1 MNDALSELLNF
12 YVLSGEISAPSLR
25 RVPLERAL
33 QQDLTVHFESLRSLF
48 KTRAG
53 EHIAY
58 DPGYHPEPGEVVC
71 VPGFKLPPRLMA
83 LGLSAPTWPPVDE
96 RTLESER
103 MRAVLAAGE
112 GVDGAPLLLF
122 QAIDAR
128 QVLRREGFTFMLSE
142 RVFRKNDRAG
152 LVIRDALDAVFEAG
166 TLYFSSEYVV
176 RRFLDLRG
184 LFEEATNQELER
196 FFAEELFHSFEPA
209 HVAKLS
215 DQWVRRKVRMLHE
228 GRVLERLVL
237 DDLLRHAA
245 RFSVE
250 LSVRDGRLVL
260 PRTKKELKLLLRLLD
275 EDFLESTLSQT
286 RYLANSKRRLSAR
299 AVEDSRP
306 TQAKQRKLRVDRRRL
321 SHGR

>member
-1 MNDALSELLNF
+1 
-12 YVLSGEISAPSLR
+12 
-25 RVPLERAL
+25 
-33 QQDLTVHFESLRSLF
+33 
-48 KTRAG
+48 
-53 EHIAY
+53 
-58 DPGYHPEPGEVVC
+58 
-71 VPGFKLPPRLMA
+71 
-83 LGLSAPTWPPVDE
+83 
-96 RTLESER
+96 
-103 MRAVLAAGE
+103 
-112 GVDGAPLLLF
+112 
-122 QAIDAR
+122 
-128 QVLRREGFTFMLSE
+128 
-142 RVFRKNDRAG
+142 
-152 LVIRDALDAVFEAG
+152 
-166 TLYFSSEYVV
+166 
-176 RRFLDLRG
+176 
-184 LFEEATNQELER
+184 
-196 FFAEELFHSFEPA
+196 
-209 HVAKLS
+209 
-215 DQWVRRKVRMLHE
+215 MLHE